1 MIMSITDKINADI
14 KSAMLAKEKDRLDAL
29 RAIKS
34 ALMLEAT
41 KGADSK
47 VSDEIAIKVMMKLQK
62 QRIDAADIYRE
73 QGRDDLLADEL
84 KQAEVIAAYLP
95 EPMSESEVE
104 EVVKR
109 IISETGASSMADM
122 GKVMGKATAALSGKA
137 DGKLISGIVRKAL
150 N

>member
-1 MIMSITDKINADI
+1 MSITDKINADI

-47 VSDEIAIKVMMKLQK
+47 VSDEIATKVMMKLQK

-73 QGRDDLLADEL
+73 QGREDLLADEL

-104 EVVKR
+104 EIVKR

-137 DGKLISGIVRKAL
+137 DGKIISSIVRKAL